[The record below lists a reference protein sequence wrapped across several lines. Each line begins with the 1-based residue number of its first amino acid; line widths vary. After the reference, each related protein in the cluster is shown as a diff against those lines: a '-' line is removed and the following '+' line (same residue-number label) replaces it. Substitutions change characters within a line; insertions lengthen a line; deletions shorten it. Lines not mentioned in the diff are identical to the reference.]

1 MMWPP
6 VPPLTPVEMR
16 MGGSPSSGI
25 RLMELPTGLPT
36 VVTGVWATWGVEGHG
51 LERTSRFN
59 QEGGSK
65 MRRGSQRSAT
75 PVASVSSNPTIAA
88 ALKLIRCL
96 TCQTY
101 LCVFRS
107 GRFV

>member
-59 QEGGSK
+59 QEWGGSV
-65 MRRGSQRSAT
+65 T
-75 PVASVSSNPTIAA
+75 PLSPPNPTIVKAD
-88 ALKLIRCL
+88 
-96 TCQTY
+96 
-101 LCVFRS
+101 
-107 GRFV
+107 